1 MGENVKL
8 RVGDEYYHLPL
19 GRVLVVALSS
29 KPRYRDYPVQVRVLE
44 EGSWQGVDIWV
55 SEKALLDKT
64 VSPG

>member
-8 RVGDEYYHLPL
+8 RVGDEYYHLTL
-19 GRVLVVALSS
+19 GRVLVMSLSA

-44 EGSWQGVDIWV
+44 EGAWQGVDIWV